1 VVSEQNKRIA
11 IGFIEAQNRG
21 DSAAAAALFAPDLK
35 HVAMGFSRAA
45 GTRTFD
51 QMVAAVGYL
60 KTIVPEGI
68 RSDIKTVTAEADR
81 VVVEWEGTSVLADGN
96 PYCNQYVFVFTIRD
110 GKIKE
115 VHEYFCSKL
124 TDEVLWPAIAKVSG
138 QA

>member
-1 VVSEQNKRIA
+1 MSEENKKIA

-35 HVAMGFSRAA
+35 HVAKGFSRAA
-45 GTRTFD
+45 GVRGFD
-51 QMVAAVGYL
+51 EMVTAVGYL

-81 VVVEWEGTSVLADGN
+81 VVVEWEGNCVLADGN
-96 PYCNQYVFVFTIRD
+96 PYCNQYVFTFIIQG

-124 TDEVLWPAIAKVSG
+124 TDEVLWPAIAKISG